1 MSIWH
6 ANTTLGF
13 VVENDGRAKERRLPF
28 GQRKLIFTSLD
39 GHPSMADHFPP
50 DIDMETPSIARMYDY
65 LLGGKDNFEADRKAC
80 EALAD
85 GIPELVAFANDNR
98 AYLSRAVDFVA
109 AQGVEQF
116 LDLGAGLPTANNTHH
131 AAQQANPHARV
142 VYVDHDPIVLA
153 HGRALISDSAETAF
167 LLADIRDIDRVVGSP
182 ETRRLINTDLP
193 VCVMLVSLLHCLPDE
208 DDPFGMVQSLM
219 SRLAPGS
226 CVIFSHIVSDDPGA
240 AAWMTDKILSFGTPW
255 GRARSPEEALKVFDG
270 LELVSPW
277 TDGRDEGPR
286 AVDCATWRHP
296 EADPQARPEDP
307 RVKLWELSGIAFK
320 R

>member
-1 MSIWH
+1 
-6 ANTTLGF
+6 
-13 VVENDGRAKERRLPF
+13 
-28 GQRKLIFTSLD
+28 
-39 GHPSMADHFPP
+39 MADHFPP
-50 DIDMETPSIARMYDY
+50 NIDMETPSIARMYDY

-98 AYLSRAVDFVA
+98 AYLSRAVEYVA

-131 AAQQANPHARV
+131 AAQQANPRARV

-153 HGRALISDSAETAF
+153 HGRALISDSGQTSF
-167 LLADIRDIDRVVGSP
+167 LLADIRDTEKILSSP
-182 ETRRLINTDLP
+182 ETARLIDTDLP
-193 VCVMLVSLLHCLPDE
+193 VCVMLVSLLHCIPD
-208 DDPFGMVQSLM
+208 DSDPFGMVRALM
-219 SRLAPGS
+219 GRLAPGS
-226 CVIFSHIVSDDPGA
+226 CLISSHIVSDDPA
-240 AAWMTDKILSFGTPW
+240 SAAWMTDKILSFGTPW
-255 GRARSPEEALKVFDG
+255 GRVRSPEEASAVFDG
-270 LELVSPW
+270 LDLASPW

-296 EADPQARPEDP
+296 DVDPVFRPADPK
-307 RVKLWELSGIAFK
+307 VKLWELAGVAFK